1 MGKIFLALLIHCN
14 IVALTSAPVFLRVKD
29 PVLSV
34 WIAPHE
40 LQGPFEYPS
49 FRNPRKPGA
58 VSLKTHL
65 TQLLYGECV
74 IFLGGGD
81 GASGMLHISIPSQLY
96 CNQVTKAWGSTEG
109 YAHERHFAICRE
121 QALVTM
127 VVQAVTAR
135 VHAEP
140 SEQGALLISLPL
152 GAVVQHATHEIINGY
167 VKITLLDGNSGF
179 MRCCD
184 LQVISEHV
192 GDIAI
197 LRNALCEN
205 AKKLIG
211 MPYCWGGRSPFFGE
225 IGARSQSDYA
235 IPTSVDCSGVVSL
248 LMHSIGLFVPRNSTG
263 QYAVATVVE
272 PAAMQPGDIFFLQSE
287 LAHVSNHM
295 LIYLGDGLVFEA
307 RGSDGSAS
315 SVRVSPIEK
324 RFGMRLEA
332 LRNNEYIDNTHK
344 AHRLLCGSFFSS
356 QETVQHRRNSFLLHL
371 GHAN

>member
-1 MGKIFLALLIHCN
+1 
-14 IVALTSAPVFLRVKD
+14 
-29 PVLSV
+29 
-34 WIAPHE
+34 
-40 LQGPFEYPS
+40 
-49 FRNPRKPGA
+49 
-58 VSLKTHL
+58 
-65 TQLLYGECV
+65 
-74 IFLGGGD
+74 
-81 GASGMLHISIPSQLY
+81 
-96 CNQVTKAWGSTEG
+96 
-109 YAHERHFAICRE
+109 
-121 QALVTM
+121 
-127 VVQAVTAR
+127 
-135 VHAEP
+135 
-140 SEQGALLISLPL
+140 
-152 GAVVQHATHEIINGY
+152 
-167 VKITLLDGNSGF
+167 
-179 MRCCD
+179 
-184 LQVISEHV
+184 
-192 GDIAI
+192 
-197 LRNALCEN
+197 
-205 AKKLIG
+205 